1 VALWF
6 RSRIFGCATLAEA
19 WPQSS
24 FREHVAK
31 YDFKQ
36 SIFRGADICVAR
48 GGLGPHFSYCNVP
61 RIRVTRNCG
70 AIPRN
75 KTTAAANA
83 IVRLE
88 SPFSPRD
95 ESDRVSTP
103 WVWKITFNT
112 MR

>member
-1 VALWF
+1 M
-6 RSRIFGCATLAEA
+6 LAEA

-31 YDFKQ
+31 YDCFKQ
-36 SIFRGADICVAR
+36 SIFRDAAICVAR

-75 KTTAAANA
+75 KATASANA

-88 SPFSPRD
+88 RPFLSRATRA
-95 ESDRVSTP
+95 RVSAP
-103 WVWKITFNT
+103 WVWKIPLK
-112 MR
+112 